1 MPITGSVSRGT
12 ISPLLAPGLR
22 KVYYETGKERPLE
35 YTMIANIDTM
45 DWNPQRD
52 QQVIGMGTMPAKP
65 EGTNFVLDAGGI
77 GSDKEYLAEPKGVAI
92 EFTFEAWRDELY
104 GALQEMVAEG
114 GRMTRQAQE
123 VDFWSILN
131 NGFDTAFNGFTSGE
145 SLFGAHVGND
155 GITRRNRPSVD
166 IGMST
171 TYITGA
177 VLRFETMTDERDNPR
192 LLAPVMAVGT
202 PTNKIAMREVLG
214 SSGKPY
220 TADNEMN
227 ALIEEDLSWMVSHYL
242 TNQTAIFL
250 LAAKGV
256 HDLNFLWRDE
266 PIFDSFDDPWS
277 KSAIFTMYQRYAFGF
292 GSWRGTDGSFG

>member
-1 MPITGSVSRGT
+1 MPIQGPVSRGT
-12 ISPLLAPGLR
+12 IAPLLTPGLR
-22 KVYYETGKERPLE
+22 KVYYESGKERPLE
-35 YTMIANIDTM
+35 WPMVANSDMM
-45 DWNPQRD
+45 DWNPQTD
-52 QQVIGMGTMPAKP
+52 QQVIGMGTLPSKP
-65 EGTNFVLDAGGI
+65 EGSNFVLDAGDI
-77 GSDKEYLAEPKGVAI
+77 GGTKAYLAEPFGAAI
-92 EFTFEAWRDELY
+92 EFTWEAWRDELY
-104 GALQEMVAEG
+104 GVLQEMVAEG
-114 GRMTRQAQE
+114 GRMTRQRQE
-123 VDFWSILN
+123 ISFWSLLN
-131 NGFDTAFNGFTSGE
+131 NGFDTAFTGFTAGE
-145 SLFGAHVGND
+145 SLFGAHVGAD
-155 GITRRNRPSVD
+155 GVTRRNRPSVD

-171 TYITGA
+171 TYVTGA

-192 LLAPVMAVGT
+192 LIAPVMAVGT

-277 KSAIFTMYQRYAFGF
+277 KNAVFTMYQRYAFGF
-292 GSWRGTDGSFG
+292 GSWRGADGSFG